1 MGYVDE
7 AFENLRQALE
17 ITQTE
22 KNFAK
27 SKHRQIRDHVGEEWD
42 LTDNFLTGSYSRETK
57 TKKLKDVDIFIVVD
71 PDSVQGD
78 LRKKDPSQILAQL
91 KGVLDKKYSDV
102 VSDGFACTVKF
113 GSEDEVA
120 SFDVVPAFERDGGG
134 YEIPDARRG
143 RWIATNPKAHRETT
157 TEKNKK
163 CGGSFVPF
171 VKMVKGMNREFD
183 EAISPSF
190 LLEVM
195 AYSLVKEPFGRYQD
209 EICWFLA
216 SAADRVGENWPDPA
230 GLGPDVN
237 DTWNSSDRRQ
247 AKESLTEWLK
257 IAEEALRLEDDGQ
270 ERAAVEE
277 WRRLFGSRMPRP

>member
-1 MGYVDE
+1 MSYADE
-7 AFENLRQALE
+7 AFESLRQSLE

-27 SKHRQIRDHVGEEWD
+27 SKHRQIRDHVREEWALAD
-42 LTDNFLTGSYSRETK
+42 DFLTGSYSRETK

-71 PDSVQGD
+71 TEGAQGN
-78 LRKKDPSQILAQL
+78 LRKKDPSQTLAQL
-91 KGVLDKKYSDV
+91 KTVLDKKYDDV

-120 SFDVVPAFERDGGG
+120 SFDVVPAFERDSGG

-143 RWIATNPKAHRETT
+143 RWIATNPKVHRETT

-163 CGGSFVPF
+163 CGGYFVPF

-183 EAISPSF
+183 EAITPSF

-195 AYSLVKEPFGRYQD
+195 AYSLVKEPFGSFQD
-209 EICWFLA
+209 EIRWFLA
-216 SAADRVGENWPDPA
+216 SAADRVGESWADPA

-237 DTWNSSDRRQ
+237 DTWDSGDRRR
-247 AKESLTEWLK
+247 ARESLAEWLE

-277 WRRLFGSRMPRP
+277 WRRLFGWRMPRP